1 MTPQVPTVLADL
13 ASLVMH
19 NGSPDVP
26 AGERQSQLT
35 LAAML
40 LSVAAEV
47 WDGAADNLV
56 RENRA
61 LAALLDD
68 AAAEDDLKL
77 SVLRAEN
84 ARLRGRLIAAQVAAE
99 EAGDTKRQT
108 AIWAELVASTER
120 RKLSISAI

>member
-1 MTPQVPTVLADL
+1 MTPGVPIVLADL
-13 ASLVMH
+13 AGLVMR
-19 NGSPDVP
+19 NGAPDVP

-47 WDGAADNLV
+47 WDGAADQLV

-77 SVLRAEN
+77 SGLRAEN
-84 ARLRGRLIAAQVAAE
+84 ARLRARLIAAQVAAE
-99 EAGDTKRQT
+99 EAGDPDRQA
-108 AIWAELVASTER
+108 AIWSELVASTER
-120 RKLSISAI
+120 RKLSISSI

>member
-1 MTPQVPTVLADL
+1 MTPGVPIVLAEL
-13 ASLVMH
+13 AALVMH
-19 NGSPDVP
+19 NGAPEVP

-47 WDGAADNLV
+47 WDGAADHLV

-77 SVLRAEN
+77 SALRAEN
-84 ARLRGRLIAAQVAAE
+84 ARLRARLIAAHVAAE
-99 EAGDTKRQT
+99 EAADEPRQS
-108 AIWAELVASTER
+108 AIWTELVASTER

>member
-1 MTPQVPTVLADL
+1 MTPQVPIVLADL
-13 ASLVMH
+13 AGLVMH
-19 NGSPDVP
+19 NGSPDVA

-61 LAALLDD
+61 LAALLDET
-68 AAAEDDLKL
+68 ATEDDLKL
-77 SVLRAEN
+77 SSLRAEN
-84 ARLRGRLIAAQVAAE
+84 ARLRALLISAHVAAE
-99 EAGDTKRQT
+99 AAGDAARET

-120 RKLSISAI
+120 RKLSISSI